1 MALNTVDKYIEWQL
15 DILNGSHTLIAG
27 CSGSGKSVALRS
39 VLTEAIRKSPLSV
52 NLILIDLKRVEL
64 IDFKDAPHTLA
75 YVDKPEEVTNCLDV
89 VMDIIEQ
96 RFAKMK
102 ANREKVSSESDIY
115 VVIDEFA
122 DLVLTTNKHV
132 IDNIQRISQIGR
144 AARVH
149 LIICTQRPTKEV
161 IKGAIT
167 VNLETRLALRT
178 VCAQDSRNIIGV
190 SGAEALPKYG
200 FGIFQ
205 HNGYNNKISID
216 LVPDSEIERLIDYWN
231 KAYPI
236 IMEQKKLNSEHTVSV
251 SVSENKT
258 RKAKEEDLL
267 PNAEEWKRV
276 VNAIGKAFLR

>member
-1 MALNTVDKYIEWQL
+1 M
-15 DILNGSHTLIAG
+15 
-27 CSGSGKSVALRS
+27 
-39 VLTEAIRKSPLSV
+39 SV
-52 NLILIDLKRVEL
+52 NLILIDLKMVEL
-64 IDFKDAPHTLA
+64 IDFKDAPHTLS
-75 YVDKPEEVTNCLDV
+75 YVDKPEEVAPCLDV
-89 VMDIIEQ
+89 VMDLIEQ

-102 ANREKVSSESDIY
+102 ANKEKMSSESDIY

-190 SGAEALPKYG
+190 SGAESLPKYG

-216 LVPDSEIERLIDYWN
+216 LVPDSEIDRLIDYWN

-236 IMEQKKLNSEHTVSV
+236 IMEQKKGNTNHAVSV
-251 SVSENKT
+251 PVSESKNK
-258 RKAKEEDLL
+258 KAQEEDLL
-267 PNAEEWKRV
+267 PNADEWKRV

>member
-1 MALNTVDKYIEWQL
+1 MADRINWQN
-15 DILNGSHTLIAG
+15 DILNGSHTLIVG
-27 CSGSGKSVALRS
+27 CSGSGKSVALRG
-39 VLTEAIRKSPLSV
+39 VLTQAIRKSPLSV
-52 NLILIDLKRVEL
+52 NLILIDLKMVEL
-64 IDFKDAPHTLA
+64 IDFKDAPHTLS
-75 YVDKPEEVTNCLDV
+75 YVDKPEEVAPCLDV
-89 VMDIIEQ
+89 VMDVIEQ

-161 IKGAIT
+161 IKGAII

-190 SGAEALPKYG
+190 SGAESLPKYG

-216 LVPDSEIERLIDYWN
+216 LVPDSEIERLIAYWTKN
-231 KAYPI
+231 YPMLI
-236 IMEQKKLNSEHTVSV
+236 EQKKGNTNHIVSV
-251 SVSENKT
+251 PVSESKNK
-258 RKAKEEDLL
+258 KAQEEDLL